1 MQDLEGTVISQGA
14 RKEKTKKSQGEIPW
28 WSSGYQDLT

>member
-1 MQDLEGTVISQGA
+1 MQDLGGTVISQGA
-14 RKEKTKKSQGEIPW
+14 RKEKKKKSQGGIPW